1 MTKVRKILFVN
12 IFILTLVATVS
23 AQYGTIHGK
32 VSDKQGSILELVNIS
47 VKGKP
52 IGTSSDFQ
60 GNYELAIPAEQ
71 EVTIYFSSIGY
82 LQLDTIIFVKEA
94 DRVEFN
100 VLLTPTHKEIEEI
113 FVEDK
118 EVRKTSLTRLDP
130 RLMSMIPEAS
140 GSLEAMIKT
149 LPGVSSNNE
158 LSSQYSVR
166 GGNFDENL
174 VYVNGIEIYRPVLVR
189 SGQQEGM
196 SFINPDMV
204 SSILFS
210 AGGFDSKYGDKMSS
224 VLDIKYKQP
233 RGWGGAVSVSLLGA
247 SLSIHGDSKDH
258 RFRHISGFRY
268 KTTKYLLNSLET
280 EGDYDPRFMDFQTN
294 IAYDITSKLT
304 VSFLGNYANN
314 RYKFIPQDRKTKFG
328 TYQEAYELSIYFDG
342 QEIDQFSTYT
352 GALELEYDVHDDLE
366 LKIIGSAFRTY
377 EQETFD
383 IQSQY
388 YINAVDKQ
396 LGSESFGDSIANL
409 GVGSYL
415 NHARNYLQA
424 TVYNIEHRGVYEQNK
439 NTWQW
444 GVKWQKEIID
454 DNLTEWKMTDSAGYA
469 LPYTDSI
476 VSMEY
481 YIRGNNNINSNR
493 FNAFLQDTYTFNL
506 DSSELNLTGGIR
518 ASYWDLNEEL
528 IVSPRLNVAY
538 VPNWEN
544 DFVFRFSMGY
554 YYQPAF
560 YKEMR
565 LPDSVGSINYD
576 IKSQKSI
583 HFVLGSDYNFRAWNR
598 PFKLVTEVY
607 YKILNDLIT
616 YNVDNVRI
624 IYSGYNDS
632 DGYAM
637 GLDMK
642 LNGEF
647 VKGVDSWLSFS
658 IMKTE
663 EDIRGDLAP
672 VFDEDEDGNKVQIGE
687 ADPGYIPRPTDQRVN
702 IGLFFQDYLPGN
714 PSYKMHIQIN
724 YATGLPYST
733 PGKYYERK
741 KLRMPAYKRVDLGF
755 SKVLKSEGKV
765 YPKGHFL
772 HHVKDSWLSLE
783 VFNLLDNN
791 NAVSMEWVQ
800 DYSGRKYAV
809 ENSLTGRR
817 INLKLSV
824 RF

>member
-1 MTKVRKILFVN
+1 MRKIIIIN
-12 IFILTLVATVS
+12 IFIFALVSIVS

-32 VSDKQGSILELVNIS
+32 IGNKQGSILELVNIS

-52 IGTSSDFQ
+52 IGTSSDFN
-60 GNYELAIPAEQ
+60 GFYELVIPAEH
-71 EVTIYFSSIGY
+71 EVTISFSSIGY
-82 LQLDTIIFVKEA
+82 LQLDTLILVSKDSKVA
-94 DRVEFN
+94 LN
-100 VLLTPTHKEIEEI
+100 VILKPTHEEIEEI
-113 FVEDK
+113 HIEDK
-118 EVRKTSLTRLDP
+118 EIRKTSLTRLDP

-140 GSLEAMIKT
+140 GNLEAMIKT

-174 VYVNGIEIYRPVLVR
+174 VYVNGIEIYRPFLIR

-204 SSILFS
+204 SSVLFS
-210 AGGFDSKYGDKMSS
+210 AGGFDARYGDKMSS

-233 RGWGGAVSVSLLGA
+233 RGWGGAVSLSLLGS
-247 SLSIHGDSKDH
+247 SLSVYGDSKDH

-280 EGDYDPRFMDFQTN
+280 EGNYDPRFMDFQTSMS
-294 IAYDITSKLT
+294 YDITHKLKL
-304 VSFLGNYANN
+304 SFLGNYANN
-314 RYKFIPQDRKTKFG
+314 RYKFVPEDRRTKFG
-328 TYQEAYELSIYFDG
+328 TYQEAYELSMYFDG

-352 GALELEYDVHDDLE
+352 GALELEYNVHDHLE
-366 LKIIGSAFRTY
+366 LKLVGSAFRTF

-396 LGSESFGDSIANL
+396 LGSESFGDSISTL
-409 GVGSYL
+409 GVGTYL
-415 NHARNYLQA
+415 KHARNYLQA
-424 TVYNIEHRGVYEQNK
+424 TVFNIEHKGILEQYKNK
-439 NTWQW
+439 WQW
-444 GVKWQKEIID
+444 GARWQKEIID

-481 YIRGNNNINSNR
+481 YIRGNNNLNSNR
-493 FNAFLQDTYTFNL
+493 FNAFLQDTYTFSL
-506 DSSELNLTGGIR
+506 DSSELYLTGGIR
-518 ASYWDLNEEL
+518 ASYWDLNKEL
-528 IVSPRLNVAY
+528 IVSPRINVAY
-538 VPNWEN
+538 IPNWES
-544 DFVFRFSMGY
+544 DFVFRFSTGY

-565 LPDSVGSINYD
+565 VPDSVGSINYN

-583 HFVLGSDYNFRAWNR
+583 HFVLGSDYNFRVWNR

-607 YKILNDLIT
+607 YKVLQDLIT
-616 YNVDNVRI
+616 YSVDNVRV
-624 IYSGYNDS
+624 IYSGENDA

-647 VKGVDSWLSFS
+647 VKGVDSWISFS
-658 IMKTE
+658 LMKTE
-663 EDIRGDLAP
+663 ENIRGDMKP
-672 VFDEDEDGNKVQIGE
+672 VYDEDNNVIGE
-687 ADPGYIPRPTDQRVN
+687 VDPGYVPRPTDQRVN
-702 IGLFFQDYLPGN
+702 VSVFFQDYLPGN
-714 PSYKMHIQIN
+714 HSYKMHIQIN
-724 YATGLPYST
+724 YATGLPFGPPNEPRYKAI
-733 PGKYYERK
+733 G
-741 KLRMPAYKRVDLGF
+741 RMKPYKRVDIGF

-791 NAVSMEWVQ
+791 NTISHEWVQ
-800 DYSGRKYAV
+800 DYTGRKYAV